1 MGTLTGDAAER
12 FANTLELTASE
23 SGIPLQFV
31 WLANREETQGGR
43 GLFRSRGFPVL
54 DSLTNSA
61 ITARLL
67 FEVGESRRRHR
78 LEDPVPAVPTADVL
92 ASLLP
97 HHVSLEYE
105 AADFFDVLEIL
116 HPKGILV
123 ANADEAR
130 LACRVLDGPF
140 VLKLQARDVLH
151 KTERGAVRIDVSEND
166 VPNRVLELLEMPNI
180 ESEGVLIQEMVTS
193 AGVELI
199 VGVQK
204 SLANFPA
211 MITVGLGGIFAELY
225 RDVATH
231 VAPVGVPTALDML
244 NSLRASRLLN
254 GYRGNSQFDSLA
266 AANVIARISAVGA
279 ALGELLEEIEIN
291 PLIVLSE
298 GEGAIALDFHARIR
312 SSGRTESE

>member
-1 MGTLTGDAAER
+1 
-12 FANTLELTASE
+12 
-23 SGIPLQFV
+23 
-31 WLANREETQGGR
+31 
-43 GLFRSRGFPVL
+43 
-54 DSLTNSA
+54 
-61 ITARLL
+61 
-67 FEVGESRRRHR
+67 